1 MYSITT
7 IPNSLYNLT
16 ISPDEE
22 FLSIILFTISEPSHK
37 MRKVASTILSFILSI
52 FFETMMPPVI
62 KLTDMSSSSWDYL
75 ILLVI
80 ESNLASQLLWSRRPF
95 GTIDY
100 TQIKTHFKEL
110 YNNHIGNNIVSISLW
125 IFTMSKIYISLSAFI
140 NALILFNNRF
150 EHELNLENV
159 TIETNLSFYW
169 STAGLIQFPQRF
181 QM

>member
-22 FLSIILFTISEPSHK
+22 FLSIILFTISEPSH
-37 MRKVASTILSFILSI
+37 I

-62 KLTDMSSSSWDYL
+62 KLTDMSSSSWDHL

-100 TQIKTHFKEL
+100 TQIKTPFKKL